1 MKILCATDLTL
12 KSDAAV
18 DRAGVLA
25 SQLDAELV
33 LLHVVEHS
41 AFASVLEQRLGLPW
55 NG

>member
-33 LLHVVEHS
+33 LLHVVAHS
-41 AFASVLEQRLGLPW
+41 TFASVL
-55 NG
+55 